1 MPVNGSSN
9 TGTKSKRDYLLQHFA
24 VVQGDI
30 DNAIDIMKEVA
41 RWCEDTGKNM
51 WHPYELSRE
60 RLLRG
65 ITAENF
71 CVGKVGNDNA
81 AAMILQWHD
90 PLFWPQVAK
99 DQSGFIHK
107 LCVRRSYGGQGL
119 SQKMVAYAI
128 KECQNKGVR
137 SLRLDTGRDRY
148 PLHTLYESFGFVQV
162 GKTAVGEREYALYEM
177 KITFS

>member
-1 MPVNGSSN
+1 M
-9 TGTKSKRDYLLQHFA
+9 KDFA
-24 VVQGDI
+24 VVQGDM
-30 DNAIDIMKEVA
+30 DNAIAIMKEVA
-41 RWCEDTGKNM
+41 QWCADTGKKM
-51 WHPYELSRE
+51 WHPNELSRE
-60 RLLRG
+60 RLLQG

-99 DQSGFIHK
+99 DKSGFIHK

-128 KECQNKGVR
+128 EACRKKR
-137 SLRLDTGRDRY
+137 IRYLRLDTGRDRY
-148 PLHTLYESFGFVQV
+148 PLHALYESLGFVQV
-162 GKTAVGEREYALYEM
+162 GKKAIGERNYVLYEM
-177 KITFS
+177 KIE